1 MRHVDIAKAI
11 KDAKL
16 IGQELTLDGW
26 VKFNRDSG
34 KIVFIAMNDGTT
46 IKNLQVVC
54 KADSL
59 ANFEKIKSF
68 RVASAIKV
76 KGTLK
81 QGREPG
87 SVELEAKEVKLLKL
101 ADEDYPLQNKEHT
114 NEFLREIAHLKSRAT
129 STQAIQRIRT
139 ELAFAIHNFFHQK
152 GFIYMASPIITSND
166 CEGAGENF
174 IIQEDANNPFFQGVK
189 AGLTVSGQLN
199 AEAYALGMKKVYTF
213 GPTFRAE
220 RSHTNRHLAE
230 FWMVEPEI
238 NFFNLRQLMMLI
250 EQMFKNIVGK
260 VLVKCKD
267 EILYLNKKYNT
278 NTYEFLTKL
287 LNEKFVRLDYAKAVE
302 ILKEAIA
309 NGHKFEDSNIFFGKD
324 FAAEHER
331 YLCEQHFKAPVF
343 LMNFPKEIKAFYM
356 KTNSDGKTVAA
367 CDLLVPGVGEI
378 VGGSQREDDYNKI
391 VKRCQE
397 MNIDTKGLQWYL
409 DLRKYGYFRSAGF
422 GLGFERFL
430 MYIAGVD
437 NIKDVIPF
445 PRFEGELKF

>member
-1 MRHVDIAKAI
+1 MRHIDIVKAI
-11 KDAKL
+11 KDPKL
-16 IGQELTLDGW
+16 IGQEVTIEGW

-46 IKNLQVVC
+46 IKNLQIVC
-54 KADSL
+54 KPDKL
-59 ANFEKIKSF
+59 PNFEKIKGY
-68 RVASAIKV
+68 RLASAIRV
-76 KGTLK
+76 KGLLK
-81 QGREPG
+81 PGREAG

-101 ADEDYPLQNKEHT
+101 ADEDYPLQNKEHS
-114 NEFLREIAHLKSRAT
+114 NEFLREIAHLKARAT
-129 STQAIQRIRT
+129 TTQAIQRIRT
-139 ELAFAIHNFFHQK
+139 ELAFAIHHFFHTK
-152 GFIYMASPIITSND
+152 GFIYLATPLITSND

-174 IIQEDANNPFFQGVK
+174 IIKDDPNNPFFGS
-189 AGLTVSGQLN
+189 ATASLTVSGQLN
-199 AEAYALGMKKVYTF
+199 AESYALGMKKVYTF

-238 NFFNLRQLMMLI
+238 SFMNLRQLMMVI
-250 EQMFKNIVGK
+250 EQMFKSVVGK
-260 VLVKCKD
+260 VLTKCKD
-267 EILYLNKKYNT
+267 EILFLNQKYKN
-278 NTYEFLTKL
+278 NTYEVLNKL
-287 LNEKFVRLDYAKAVE
+287 LNEKFVRLDYAQAVE
-302 ILKEAIA
+302 ILKQAIA
-309 NGHKFEDSNIFFGKD
+309 NGHKFEDNNIFFGKD
-324 FAAEHER
+324 FGAEHER

-356 KTNSDGKTVAA
+356 KANSDGKTVAA

-378 VGGSQREDDYNKI
+378 VGGSQREDNYDKI

-437 NIKDVIPF
+437 NVKDVIPF
-445 PRFEGELKF
+445 PRFEGELRF

>member
-1 MRHVDIAKAI
+1 MRHVDVAKAI
-11 KDAKL
+11 KDSKL
-16 IGQELTLDGW
+16 IGQGITVEGW
-26 VKFNRDSG
+26 VKFNRNSG
-34 KIVFIAMNDGTT
+34 KILFIDVNDGTT

-54 KADSL
+54 KQDIL
-59 ANFEKIKSF
+59 PNFEKIKGF
-68 RVASAIKV
+68 RLASAIKV
-76 KGTLK
+76 VGTLK
-81 QGREPG
+81 QGREAG
-87 SVELEAKEVKLLKL
+87 KVELEAKEVKLLKL
-101 ADEDYPLQNKEHT
+101 ADEDYPLQNKEHS

-129 STQAIQRIRT
+129 TTQAIQRIRT
-139 ELAFAIHNFFHQK
+139 ELAFAIHSFFHLK

-174 IIQEDANNPFFQGVK
+174 VIQDDPNNPFFAGVK

-238 NFFNLRQLMMLI
+238 NFMNLRQLMMLI
-250 EQMFKNIVGK
+250 EQMFKNVVGK

-267 EILYLNKKYNT
+267 EIEYLNKKYNN
-278 NTYEFLTKL
+278 NTMATLTSLLTK
-287 LNEKFVRLDYAKAVE
+287 KFIRLDYAKAVD

-309 NGHKFEDSNIFFGKD
+309 QGHKFEDSNIFFGKD

-331 YLCEQHFKAPVF
+331 YLCEQYYKAPVF

-356 KTNSDGKTVAA
+356 KGNSDGKTVAA

-437 NIKDVIPF
+437 NVKDVIPF
-445 PRFEGELKF
+445 PRYEGELRF

>member
-1 MRHVDIAKAI
+1 MRHVDITKII
-11 KDAKL
+11 KDSKL
-16 IGQELTLDGW
+16 IGTDVTIEGW

-34 KIVFIAMNDGTT
+34 RIVFIAMNDGTT

-54 KADSL
+54 KPDNL
-59 ANFEKIKSF
+59 TNFEQIKSF
-68 RVASAIKV
+68 RLASAIRV
-76 KGTLK
+76 KGKVK
-81 QGREPG
+81 QGREVG
-87 SVELEAKEVKLLKL
+87 SVEIEAKEVKLLKL

-114 NEFLREIAHLKSRAT
+114 NEFLRDIAHLRARAT
-129 STQAIQRIRT
+129 TTQAIQRIRT
-139 ELAFAIHNFFHQK
+139 ELAFAIHHFFHTK
-152 GFIYMASPIITSND
+152 GFIYLATPIITSND

-174 IIQEDANNPFFQGVK
+174 VIKDDPNNSFWQNVK

-199 AEAYALGMKKVYTF
+199 AESYALGMKKVYTF

-238 NFFNLRQLMMLI
+238 NFMNLRQLMLVI
-250 EQMFKNIVGK
+250 EQMFKNIVGR
-260 VLVKCKD
+260 VLSKCAD
-267 EILYLNKKYNT
+267 EIKYLNQKYNN
-278 NTYEFLTKL
+278 NTFDTLTKL
-287 LNEKFVRLDYAKAVE
+287 ISHKFVKLDYAKAVE
-302 ILKEAIA
+302 ILKEAVA

-331 YLCEQHFKAPVF
+331 YLCEKHFQSPVF

-356 KTNSDGKTVAA
+356 KVNPDNKTVAA

-391 VKRCQE
+391 VNRCHE
-397 MNIDTKGLQWYL
+397 TNIDTKGLQWYL
-409 DLRKYGYFRSAGF
+409 DLRKYGYYRSSGF
-422 GLGFERFL
+422 GLGFERIL
-430 MYIAGVD
+430 MYITGVD
-437 NIKDVIPF
+437 NVKDVIPF

>member
-11 KDAKL
+11 RDTKL
-16 IGQELTLDGW
+16 IGKELTTEGW

-34 KIVFIAMNDGTT
+34 KIVFIAMNDGTS
-46 IKNLQVVC
+46 IKNLQIVC
-54 KADSL
+54 KPGNL
-59 ANFEKIKSF
+59 KNFDQIKGY
-68 RVASAIKV
+68 RLASAIKV

-81 QGREPG
+81 PGREQG
-87 SVELEAKEVKLLKL
+87 SVEMEAKEVKLLKL
-101 ADEDYPLQNKEHT
+101 ANEDYPLQNKEHT

-129 STQAIQRIRT
+129 TTQAIMRVRT
-139 ELAFAIHNFFHQK
+139 ELAYAIHNFFHTK
-152 GFIYMASPIITSND
+152 GFVYMASPIITSND

-174 IIQEDANNPFFQGVK
+174 IIKDDPNNPFFQN
-189 AGLTVSGQLN
+189 ATASLTVSGQLN
-199 AEAYALGMKKVYTF
+199 AESYALGMKKVYTF

-238 NFFNLRQLMMLI
+238 NFMNLRQLMMLI
-250 EQMFKNIVGK
+250 EQMFKNIVTK
-260 VLVKCKD
+260 VLTKCKD
-267 EILYLNKKYNT
+267 EIQFLNKKYET
-278 NTYEFLTKL
+278 NTFDTLTHL
-287 LNEKFVRLDYAKAVE
+287 LTEKFVRLDYAKAVG
-302 ILKEAIA
+302 ILKQAVA
-309 NGHKFEDSNIFFGKD
+309 NGHKFDDNDIFFGKD

-331 YLCEQHFKAPVF
+331 YLCEKHFKAPVF

-356 KTNSDGKTVAA
+356 KANADGKTVAA

-378 VGGSQREDDYNKI
+378 VGGSQREDNYDKI
-391 VKRCQE
+391 VKRCHD

-430 MYIAGVD
+430 MYITGVD
-437 NIKDVIPF
+437 NIKDTIPY